1 MKQINSQV
9 ILFVIGGDDQ
19 LASWMFF
26 CDSQLRK
33 DFDAPCHTSC
43 PPMELLVVETVGI
56 AALVLVLVVFS
67 ILLQMPKNDILLC
80 H

>member
-1 MKQINSQV
+1 
-9 ILFVIGGDDQ
+9 
-19 LASWMFF
+19 
-26 CDSQLRK
+26 
-33 DFDAPCHTSC
+33 
-43 PPMELLVVETVGI
+43 MELLVVETVGI